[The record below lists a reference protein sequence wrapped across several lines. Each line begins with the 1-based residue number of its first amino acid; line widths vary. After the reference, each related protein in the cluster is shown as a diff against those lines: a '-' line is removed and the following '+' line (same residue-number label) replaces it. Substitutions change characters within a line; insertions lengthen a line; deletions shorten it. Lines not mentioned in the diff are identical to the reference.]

1 MTYLPGGACP
11 PCCVAGGPAEG
22 QQRGQVRLGVG
33 RGDQVEAVF
42 PFGLIGQALD
52 QLLEGKLPDGGL
64 MLDTDGGE
72 PRMAPTVSD
81 GYGVHRGPSNIRPAS
96 STIADR
102 MPTR

>member
-1 MTYLPGGACP
+1 
-11 PCCVAGGPAEG
+11 
-22 QQRGQVRLGVG
+22 
-33 RGDQVEAVF
+33 
-42 PFGLIGQALD
+42 
-52 QLLEGKLPDGGL
+52 